1 MVLCQENGASG
12 PPIWVAFRGGTPG
25 DTAPMYKSSGSQKFA
40 LWTSSIH
47 LIWKFVK
54 NVDSW
59 AHPQTH
65 IKKNSGGVPQHLWL
79 KKPSKCFLMSAK
91 SVRASALSKYIQG
104 HLLHIGCTANCSA
117 LNFLLPSQGLNSF
130 PPHLFLQGD
139 FCVSPSIISSLTGH
153 YVPPL
158 PSPSLHLGTVHPSSC

>member
-1 MVLCQENGASG
+1 MQPLLQFSLRNKGRITVHEFS
-12 PPIWVAFRGGTPG
+12 
-25 DTAPMYKSSGSQKFA
+25 DFA
-40 LWTSSIH
+40 VYCNHVGEL
-47 LIWKFVK
+47 VR

-91 SVRASALSKYIQG
+91 SVRASALPKYIHG

-117 LNFLLPSQGLNSF
+117 LNFLLLSQGLNSF

-139 FCVSPSIISSLTGH
+139 FCVPPSIILSLTVH

-158 PSPSLHLGTVHPSSC
+158 PSPCHSSHGQKLSTF